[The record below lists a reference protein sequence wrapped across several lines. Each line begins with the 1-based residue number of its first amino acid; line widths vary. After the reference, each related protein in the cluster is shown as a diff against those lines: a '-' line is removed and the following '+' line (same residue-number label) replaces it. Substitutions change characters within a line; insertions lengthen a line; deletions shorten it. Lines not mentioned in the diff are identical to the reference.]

1 MNKRIKN
8 LLVLLILVKRD
19 YALQFAGSLLGILW
33 ILIQSLSLIF
43 IYTFVFFVLNKASN
57 LPSSNLDY
65 SSYIFS
71 GLLFWIPLQE
81 MLIRGVSILTENR
94 QLIKRSTLG
103 VDLFLWIPFIQ
114 MLIHSFVISIPVFV
128 VLASVGSLNYHL
140 FYLSYFMMIAV
151 GLYLMLVLSY
161 LARINILL
169 KDISPIIRLFSQFL
183 FWTLPV
189 LYFPTG
195 ILKEVNQYNPLIVP
209 IDLFRFI
216 VLKDY
221 SLQFPFFIFLIP
233 LIFFIIIFCLTRF
246 KLDEV
251 VMDHL

>member
-1 MNKRIKN
+1 MNIAIKK
-8 LLVLLILVKRD
+8 LQVLWILVKRD

-33 ILIQSLSLIF
+33 MLIQSLSLVL
-43 IYTFVFFVLNKASN
+43 IYTFVFFILNKASN
-57 LPSSNLDY
+57 LPNSNLDY

-81 MLIRGVSILTENR
+81 MLVRGVTILTDNR

-103 VDLFLWIPFIQ
+103 ANLFLWIPFLQ
-114 MLIHSFVISIPVFV
+114 MLIHSFVISIPIFI
-128 VLASVGSLNYHL
+128 VLYFVGSLDYRF
-140 FYLSYFMMIAV
+140 FYFAYLLIFVV
-151 GLYLMLVLSY
+151 GLYLMLVLEY

-169 KDISPIIRLFSQFL
+169 KDISPIVRLFTQFL
-183 FWTLPV
+183 FWSLPV
-189 LYFPTG
+189 LYFPNG
-195 ILKEVNQYNPLIVP
+195 ILKEVNHYNPLIVP

-216 VLKDY
+216 VLKEY
-221 SLQFPFFIFLIP
+221 TLQFPILIFLFP
-233 LIFFIIIFCLTRF
+233 FAFFVLIFLLSRF